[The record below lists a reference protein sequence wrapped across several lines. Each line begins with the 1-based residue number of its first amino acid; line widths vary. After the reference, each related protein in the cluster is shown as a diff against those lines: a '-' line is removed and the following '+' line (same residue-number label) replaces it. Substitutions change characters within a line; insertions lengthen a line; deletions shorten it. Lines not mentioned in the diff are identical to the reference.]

1 MTGPTD
7 PTDPTDPSDPYRRF
21 AEAVLQETRRIA
33 LAQFRQPLDIQT
45 KADESPVTVADR
57 AVEAHIRARIA
68 AVFPEHGI
76 YGEEHGQQN
85 LGAQHVWVIDP
96 IDGTRSFISGMPL
109 WGTLLALLDAGRP
122 VFGVIDAPALGERWI
137 GTAEGCF
144 ASTGADAGA
153 ATRCTT
159 SGCTA
164 LAAANVSATS
174 PDMFSGEEYAI
185 FDTLSR
191 RARFRRFGGDCYSYA
206 MLAAGHID
214 AVVEAGLAPYDY
226 LAVVPVI
233 EGAGGVVTD
242 WRGRPLGMGSDG
254 RVLAA
259 ATEALH
265 REMLAHTA
273 LLA

>member
-1 MTGPTD
+1 MKAMSD
-7 PTDPTDPSDPYRRF
+7 PTDPTDRYRRF
-21 AEAVLQETRRIA
+21 AQDVLEETRRIA
-33 LAQFRQPLDIQT
+33 LAQFRQPIDIQT
-45 KADESPVTVADR
+45 KADESPVTIADR

-68 AVFPEHGI
+68 AAFPDHGI
-76 YGEEHGQQN
+76 YGEEQGQQN
-85 LGAQHVWVIDP
+85 LDAQHVWVIDP
-96 IDGTRSFISGMPL
+96 VDGTRSFISGIPL

-122 VFGVIDAPALGERWI
+122 VFGVIDVPALGERWI

-144 ASTGADAGA
+144 ASAGA
-153 ATRCTT
+153 GAGSGPGTRCTT

-174 PDMFSGEEYAI
+174 PDMFSGEEYAV
-185 FDTLSR
+185 FDALSR

-242 WRGRPLGMGSDG
+242 WKGRPLGMGSDG